1 MKAKVSVTK
10 LEGEIEA
17 SKEEAEGFLNG
28 IVPESIKELGGIL
41 TDTVKY
47 WRFKNQVSIIK
58 KAKNVLD
65 ENNLSKQNIPLK
77 TLVPLLEGASLEEE
91 ESMQTRWANLLAN
104 AVSGAI
110 EVTPSYVEILKELS
124 PVEALLLDK
133 LHDEASKEPD
143 YRKRLNLTFD
153 KQKICAWL
161 SIPLEKFDLII
172 ENLFRLNLCRMPG
185 STGMT
190 FGENMRVAVNTTDLF
205 EFTATGFDFVSACK
219 EPING

>member
-1 MKAKVSVTK
+1 MKAKLSVTK

-28 IVPESIKELGGIL
+28 IVPNSIKELGGIL

-65 ENNLSKQNIPLK
+65 ENNLSKQNVPLR
-77 TLVPLLEGASLEEE
+77 TLVPLLEGASLEEK
-91 ESMQTRWANLLAN
+91 ESMQARWANLLAN
-104 AVSGAI
+104 AVSGAMD
-110 EVTPSYVEILKELS
+110 VTPSYVEILKELS
-124 PVEALLLDK
+124 PVEVLLLDK
-133 LHDEASKEPD
+133 LYDEASKEPD
-143 YRKRLNLTFD
+143 YRKRLSLNFD

-161 SIPLEKFDLII
+161 SISSEKFDLII

-205 EFTATGFDFVSACK
+205 EFTATGFDFVKACK